1 MKKLASITVSTIVLL
16 CATVF
21 TAAAQEK
28 GDFAIGLRNSLYT
41 HTGTGAKYGVGI
53 YLRYN
58 IFDGLRIEP
67 SVMYVCGKKC
77 SIDIS
82 ANVHYVFDI
91 KKNMW
96 LYPIVGVGVN
106 EINRWSAGFNFGAGY
121 DWGITHNW
129 ILSASVKYTVQ
140 TANHSFLRNPIVP
153 QIGIGYRF

>member
-1 MKKLASITVSTIVLL
+1 
-16 CATVF
+16 
-21 TAAAQEK
+21 
-28 GDFAIGLRNSLYT
+28 
-41 HTGTGAKYGVGI
+41 
-53 YLRYN
+53 
-58 IFDGLRIEP
+58 
-67 SVMYVCGKKC
+67 MYVCGKKC

-82 ANVHYVFDI
+82 ADVHYVFNI